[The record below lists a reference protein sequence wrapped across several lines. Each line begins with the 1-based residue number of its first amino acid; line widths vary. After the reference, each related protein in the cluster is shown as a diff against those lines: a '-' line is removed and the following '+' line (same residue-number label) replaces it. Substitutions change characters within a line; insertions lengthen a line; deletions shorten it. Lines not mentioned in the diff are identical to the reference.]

1 MRRVS
6 LRLSDA
12 NIARLKL
19 IARRKGVNFGQ
30 LARRVLDDVPDPD
43 PTIRRKNRET
53 VTP

>member
-6 LRLSDA
+6 LRLPDA
-12 NIARLKL
+12 TIARLQR

-30 LARRVLDDVPDPD
+30 LARRVLDDVPDPE
-43 PTIRRKNRET
+43 PTTPRKNLET